1 MTRIRTDKMRKPAAA
16 ILLAVAMIASGTVD
30 AKRPWLSGGD
40 APAVAAANIPAAGPV
55 SIYFSPNGGAERAV
69 VDEINRAR
77 LRILVQAYSFT
88 SAPIYEALA
97 VAKARGVDVRVL
109 VDKEARDAG
118 FKGAGARYD
127 MARGIPILVD
137 EIGGRGIAHSKVM
150 VIDAATVITG
160 SFNFSRQAETT
171 NSENLLVFHSS
182 PELVAAYTKA
192 WQVRASGAVQY

>member
-1 MTRIRTDKMRKPAAA
+1 MRQPIAAV
-16 ILLAVAMIASGTVD
+16 LLAVALTASGTVH
-30 AKRPWLSGGD
+30 ARRSWINEGGS
-40 APAVAAANIPAAGPV
+40 PAVAAANVPAAGPV
-55 SIYFSPNGGAERAV
+55 SVYFSPNGGAERAI
-69 VDEINRAR
+69 VDEINRAK

-97 VAKARGVDVRVL
+97 TAKGRGVDVRIL
-109 VDKEARDAG
+109 VDKEAREMG

-127 MARGIPILVD
+127 MARGIPLLVD

-171 NSENLLVFHSS
+171 NSENLLVFHNS

-192 WQVRASGAVQY
+192 WQVRAKAGVPYGAQ

>member
-1 MTRIRTDKMRKPAAA
+1 MRQPIAA
-16 ILLAVAMIASGTVD
+16 LLVVALAASGTIQ
-30 AKRPWLSGGD
+30 ARRPWAGEGNS
-40 APAVAAANIPAAGPV
+40 PTVAAANIPAAGPV
-55 SIYFSPNGGAERAV
+55 SVYFSPNGGAERAI
-69 VDEINRAR
+69 VDEINRAK

-97 VAKARGVDVRVL
+97 MAKARGVDVRIL
-109 VDKEARDAG
+109 VDKEARKPD

-127 MARGIPILVD
+127 IARGIPLLVD

-150 VIDAATVITG
+150 VIDAVTVITG

-171 NSENLLVFHSS
+171 NAENLLVFHNS

-192 WQVRASGAVQY
+192 WQARAAGAVQY